1 MERPTCFCRNEVP
14 KVRLELA
21 KGRSPTDFE
30 SWEGVNDC

>member
-21 KGRSPTDFE
+21 KGRSPTE